1 MQDIYV
7 TPEDIWDY
15 YEDNL
20 KDLEKCMHKIAENKD
35 YGVVVYLTDDEGF
48 PGIIVD
54 ADGETVYTDFVATPK
69 DCVDV
74 VSEIYENFLSYKA
87 IETLANIDIVHDDD
101 EPEVTL
107 PDFEDEI
114 EERELEIEDAL
125 WVFLGEVLGGDATLE
140 IMTGDEMFED
150 IKEHFLEYLARV
162 HGLPVRR
169 PMFLTDENGEDFFE
183 EYPYEH
189 MIFDDEK

>member
-1 MQDIYV
+1 MLDIYV

-15 YEDNL
+15 YEDNK
-20 KDLEKCMHKIAENKD
+20 KDLEKCMHKIAENKEF
-35 YGVVVYLTDDEGF
+35 GVIVYLTDDYGF
-48 PGIIVD
+48 PGIIVE
-54 ADGETVYTDFVATPK
+54 ADDKTVYTDFVATPK
-69 DCVDV
+69 DCADV
-74 VSEIYENFLSYKA
+74 VSEVYENFLSYKA
-87 IETLANIDIVHDDD
+87 VQTLANIDIVHDDD

-107 PDFEDEI
+107 PDLEDEI

-125 WVFLGEVLGGDATLE
+125 WAFLDDVLGGDATLE

>member
-1 MQDIYV
+1 MPDIYV

-15 YEDNL
+15 YEDNK
-20 KDLEKCMHKIAENKD
+20 KDLEKCMHKIAENKEF
-35 YGVVVYLTDDEGF
+35 GVIVYLTDDYGF
-48 PGIIVD
+48 PGIIVE
-54 ADGETVYTDFVATPK
+54 ADDKTVYTDFVATPK
-69 DCVDV
+69 DCADV
-74 VSEIYENFLSYKA
+74 VSEVYENFLSYKA
-87 IETLANIDIVHDDD
+87 VQTLANIDIVHDDD
-101 EPEVTL
+101 GPQLTL
-107 PDFEDEI
+107 PDLEDEI

-125 WVFLGEVLGGDATLE
+125 WAFLDTVLGGDATLE

-150 IKEHFLEYLARV
+150 IKEHFLEYLARD